1 MPTPPIDRTI
11 SALRSRV
18 TLWRGTG
25 QKVAL
30 VPTMGA
36 LHEGHLALVRE
47 ARKRAGRVLVSIFV
61 NPAQFGPK
69 EDFKSYP
76 RDEAAD
82 LAKLGENATDA
93 VFAPTV
99 EEMYPPGFA
108 TTINVAGP
116 AADLESVTRPQFFG
130 GVATIVAKLL
140 YASSPDFAMFG
151 EKDYQQLLVI
161 KRMVADLALP
171 VEVVG
176 LPTVREPDGLA
187 LSSRNAYLTEAER
200 TKAPR
205 LHAALQSAAE
215 AIRLGTPTDAALA
228 AAQGKLTAIGFMVD
242 YMRLRNADTLA
253 RVVDDF
259 KEPKRLLAAAWLG
272 KTRLIDNIPV

>member
-1 MPTPPIDRTI
+1 MPTPPVDRTI
-11 SALRSRV
+11 KALRSRV

-76 RDEAAD
+76 RDEASD
-82 LAKLGENATDA
+82 LAKLGENAADA
-93 VFAPTV
+93 VFAPTL
-99 EEMYPPGFA
+99 EEMYPAGFA

-116 AADLESVTRPQFFG
+116 ATDLETVTRPQFFG

-140 YASSPDFAMFG
+140 YAATPDIAMFG

-161 KRMVADLALP
+161 RRMVADLAFP
-171 VEVVG
+171 TEIVG
-176 LPTVREPDGLA
+176 LPTVREADGLA

-215 AIRLGTPTDAALA
+215 AIRLGTPPDAALS

-242 YMRLRNADTLA
+242 YMRLRNAETLA

-259 KEPKRLLAAAWLG
+259 TEPKRLLAAAWLG
-272 KTRLIDNIPV
+272 KTRFIDNIPV

>member
-1 MPTPPIDRTI
+1 MPTPPVDRTI
-11 SALRSRV
+11 KALRSRI

-30 VPTMGA
+30 IPTMGA
-36 LHEGHLALVRE
+36 LHEGHLALVRD

-76 RDEAAD
+76 RDEASD
-82 LAKLGENATDA
+82 LAKLGENADA
-93 VFAPTV
+93 VFAPSV

-116 AADLESVTRPQFFG
+116 GMDLETVTRPQFFG

-140 YASSPDFAMFG
+140 YAATPDVAMFG

-161 KRMVADLALP
+161 KRMVADLAFP
-171 VEVVG
+171 TEIVG

-200 TKAPR
+200 AKAPR

-215 AIRLGTPTDAALA
+215 AIRLGTPADDALSS
-228 AAQGKLTAIGFMVD
+228 AQGKLTAIGFMVD
-242 YMRLRNADTLA
+242 YMRLRNADTLV

-272 KTRLIDNIPV
+272 KTRLIDNVPV